1 MDDSASSPPAAA
13 HADHRKAIRRAWYV
27 LAAVLLL
34 LALGGVRI
42 LLLRQ
47 ARGEALAKTVEARG
61 SQYVT
66 VTHGRPDDGR
76 EKLTLPGTLQG
87 FVESP
92 IYARSAGYVLR
103 WNKDIGSAVRKG
115 DVLAEIDTPE
125 IDQQLAQARATRDQT
140 AASAALAKSTFERW
154 TDLRA
159 QDAVS
164 QQDLDERHSTARQTE
179 ADLAAADANV
189 RRLEELERFKRI
201 VAPFDGIVT
210 RRNIDVGNLVNGG
223 SGTTAQA
230 LFTITRIDPLRL
242 YINVPQSYSALVRS
256 GQDVTVRVAE
266 MPGERFEGKVSRLAR
281 AIDPATRT
289 MQVEVTLPNPDG
301 KLLPGAYVE
310 AAFPGARGANSLI
323 VPTNTLLF
331 RGSGPQIAVVRAD
344 GSLEL
349 RPVKIGR
356 DYGTTVEIIAGVGAN
371 DALIVNPSDASEN
384 GQKVKVVSELKAR

>member
-1 MDDSASSPPAAA
+1 MDTTHSSNPAAP
-13 HADHRKAIRRAWYV
+13 DRRKAIRRAWLV
-27 LAAVLLL
+27 LAIVVLL
-34 LALGGVRI
+34 LALGSVRI
-42 LLLRQ
+42 LLQRHS
-47 ARGEALAKTVEARG
+47 RDDALAATVEAHG

-66 VTHGRPDDGR
+66 ITHGQPDDGR

-92 IYARSAGYVLR
+92 IYARSSGYVLR
-103 WNKDIGSAVRKG
+103 WHADIGSTVKKG
-115 DVLAEIDTPE
+115 EVLAEIDTPE
-125 IDQQLAQARATRDQT
+125 VDQQLAQARATREQT
-140 AASAALAKSTFERW
+140 AASAALAKSTYERW
-154 TDLRA
+154 KDLRT

-201 VAPFDGIVT
+201 VAPFDGVVT
-210 RRNIDVGNLVNGG
+210 RRNVDVGNLVGG
-223 SGTTAQA
+223 SGTPQA

-242 YINVPQSYSALVRS
+242 YVNVPQAYSAQMKAGL
-256 GQDVTVRVAE
+256 DVTVRIAE

-289 MQVEVTLPNPDG
+289 MQVEVTLPNPEG

-310 AAFPGARGANSLI
+310 AGFPGARSGSSLI
-323 VPTNTLLF
+323 VPMNTLLF
-331 RGSGPQIAVVRAD
+331 RSAGPQIAIAKQD
-344 GSLEL
+344 GNLEL

-356 DYGTTVEIIAGVGAN
+356 DYGTRVEITDGITAN

-384 GQKVKVVSELKAR
+384 GQKVKVVTELKAK